1 MSCLFANFVRACV
14 CACVHVCV
22 HAVYGGGGWV
32 PPRKQRL
39 HYDKREGRKNAR
51 NYSLQQLG
59 VSWNSVMKA

>member
-1 MSCLFANFVRACV
+1 MSCLFTNFKRACV

-32 PPRKQRL
+32 PPRKQR
-39 HYDKREGRKNAR
+39 HRYDERENAR

-59 VSWNSVMKA
+59 LSWNSVM